1 MVLKQKELLSRLR
14 DVVAHGVGNVVSN
27 TVVSIMTQEQ
37 DRNSL
42 RLKTVMET
50 VVVMNLV
57 SNRKNTVLAVIADIV
72 DSAGKFFASAR
83 WQERHAN

>member
-1 MVLKQKELLSRLR
+1 MSRLR

-27 TVVSIMTQEQ
+27 TVVPIMTQEQ

-57 SNRKNTVLAVIADIV
+57 SNRKNTALAVIADIV